1 MYRLICLFLDSYLP
15 SLPTHIN
22 LEVVWAIQTQHAQN
36 KIQLYF
42 FVPAKLKSCVTSC
55 LPYSSSKYFLSA
67 FLCAMYHSRH
77 GAMEVNSTEEVT
89 ALTDK
94 ITRLYNAG
102 GSNCIVFFVISVLG
116 VAQHTDP
123 SHGA

>member
-1 MYRLICLFLDSYLP
+1 MYRLICLFLDSYLQ
-15 SLPTHIN
+15 SLPIHIN
-22 LEVVWAIQTQHAQN
+22 LEVVWVIQTQHAQN

-42 FVPAKLKSCVTSC
+42 FAPAKLKSCVTSC

-67 FLCAMYHSRH
+67 FLGAMYHSRH
-77 GAMEVNSTEEVT
+77 GAMEVNSTEEVP

-94 ITRLYNAG
+94 ITRLYSAG

-123 SHGA
+123 FHGA